1 MTPLDK
7 GQLWVMRLQGLL
19 AAAVLLAAGAVGET
33 VLGDRLGLPRG
44 SIVLP
49 LLVPILYLALLAPGR
64 RFRAWGYGI
73 DAGELQVR
81 HGVWTQ
87 VHSVVP
93 LDRIQHIDISQG
105 PIERAFRV
113 CRLIVH
119 TAGTLH
125 SQVTLPGLSREVAEA
140 MRDSIRARIREQEA

>member
-7 GQLWVMRLQGLL
+7 GQLWVMRLQGL
-19 AAAVLLAAGAVGET
+19 AAATLLLVAGAVGES
-33 VLGDRLGLPRG
+33 VLGERFGLPRG
-44 SIVLP
+44 SVVLP
-49 LLVPILYLALLAPGR
+49 LLVPIVYLALLAPGR
-64 RFRAWGYGI
+64 RFRAWGYSI
-73 DAGELQVR
+73 DAEELQVR

-105 PIERAFRV
+105 PIERSFRV

-125 SQVTLPGLSREVAEA
+125 SQVTLPGLSREVAEG
-140 MRDSIRARIREQEA
+140 MRDSIRARIRKQEA